1 MNLKKNAGYVLPA
14 LGAVVLLLLGWA
26 LLKSSSG
33 YPDYILPGPGTVWS
47 AFVDHRMEIYARPGL
62 HFFRLQV
69 GCP

>member
-33 YPDYILPGPGTVWS
+33 YPDYILPVRVRFGRLLSITGWK
-47 AFVDHRMEIYARPGL
+47 FYARPGL